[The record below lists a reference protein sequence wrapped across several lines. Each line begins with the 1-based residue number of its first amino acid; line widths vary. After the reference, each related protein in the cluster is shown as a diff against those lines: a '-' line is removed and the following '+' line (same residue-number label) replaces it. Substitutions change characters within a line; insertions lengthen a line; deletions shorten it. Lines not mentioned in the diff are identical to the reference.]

1 MPTIPLPPIEQN
13 TPEQKAYFDALM
25 KRMGFDHVPLISRA
39 MVIKLD
45 IATKHSQ
52 GMGVLMGDNGVL
64 AGWFKEMVAVS
75 ASAVFACDY

>member
-1 MPTIPLPPIEQN
+1 
-13 TPEQKAYFDALM
+13 
-25 KRMGFDHVPLISRA
+25 
-39 MVIKLD
+39 MVVKLD

-64 AGWFKEMVAVS
+64 PGWFKEMVAVS